1 MPVFITLIS
10 YDNGFSLVDRVFRDQ
25 KEAQA
30 YVEVMTKDKA
40 AAEMR
45 CRKLVDDLG
54 FGDLGKFVTEGT
66 VNYRII
72 SRNAD

>member
-10 YDNGFSLVDRVFRDQ
+10 YNNGFSLVDRVFRDQ
-25 KEAQA
+25 KDAQA
-30 YVEVMTKDKA
+30 YVEIMTKDTA
-40 AAEMR
+40 AAEAR

-54 FGDLGKFVTEGT
+54 FGDLGKFVKEET

-72 SRNAD
+72 SRNAE